1 MGALLNR
8 RRVMGGNKEVVDTRI
23 IATFIVTNDSA
34 TTKILYSTSGITS
47 VEIDGVVQTVATN
60 YQLYVGSHEV
70 KIGLSNNTVTPQYM
84 FNGCSTLHDVVL
96 PSTIQ
101 TLSNGTFQSLS
112 AFYNIT
118 CYATTPPVFSGVP
131 FRYTTIRGAIYVPF
145 ESVDV
150 YKSASGWS
158 TNASKIQAIPT

>member
-1 MGALLNR
+1 
-8 RRVMGGNKEVVDTRI
+8 MGGKNEVVGTRI

-60 YQLYVGSHEV
+60 YQLSVGSHEV

-84 FNGCSTLHDVVL
+84 FNGCTTLHDVVL

-101 TLSNGTFQSLS
+101 TLSNGTFQALS

-118 CYATTPPVFSGVP
+118 CYATTPPAFSNSP
-131 FRYTTIRGAIYVPF
+131 FRYTSIRGVIYVPA
-145 ESVDV
+145 ESVDS

-158 TNASKIQAIPT
+158 TWASRIQAIPT